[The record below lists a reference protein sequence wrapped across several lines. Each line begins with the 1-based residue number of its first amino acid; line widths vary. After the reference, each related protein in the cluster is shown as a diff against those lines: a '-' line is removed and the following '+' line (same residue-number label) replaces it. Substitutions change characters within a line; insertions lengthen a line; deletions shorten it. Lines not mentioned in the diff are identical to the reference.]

1 MRRDARGALPLGWL
15 CVALLAGCASV
26 PETPAERA
34 LYFDLRSVVETQSR
48 IDWVVDEDELDESAS
63 AILTSACQTPP
74 AARRALRGW
83 IDLRLADVGGSAEA
97 VWAANERDLSAARE
111 PLILERTRAALDYA
125 ERRAEACPFWLV
137 PDEGF
142 TGVQGN
148 TDRLVFLAESMGSGQ
163 LVVQD
168 GDVTVGGT
176 GLARLLPAWGV
187 TDRLTIGLGVEVGV
201 ASTFPRTE
209 SGGRSVKPVFAGG
222 IPVLFRV
229 LDGTLRYDL
238 DLAAVTRATRKEIE
252 GLRFGGRASVGIGV
266 ATPRIAGVMPYI
278 VAWTG
283 YELLAPGAG
292 EPATHILRAGTRVG
306 VNWDP

>member
-1 MRRDARGALPLGWL
+1 MARDARGALPLIIG
-15 CVALLAGCASV
+15 ALVLTFGCASL

-48 IDWVVDEDELDESAS
+48 IDWVVDEDHLADSS
-63 AILTSACQTPP
+63 TPILTSACQTPP

-83 IDLRLADVGGSAEA
+83 IDLRLAEAGGSARA
-97 VWAANERDLSAARE
+97 VWAANGRDLSAARE
-111 PLILERTRAALDYA
+111 PLMLERTRAALDYA
-125 ERRAEACPFWLV
+125 ERRADECPFWLV

-148 TDRLVFLAESMGSGQ
+148 TDRLVFFAESMGSGQ
-163 LVVQD
+163 LVVQG
-168 GDVTVGGT
+168 GDVTIGGT

-187 TDRLTIGLGVEVGV
+187 TDRLTIGVGAELGV

-229 LDGTLRYDL
+229 LDGTLRYDF
-238 DLAAVTRATRKEIE
+238 DLAAVTRATRNEFE
-252 GLRFGGRASVGIGV
+252 GLRFGGRASFGVGV
-266 ATPRIAGVMPYI
+266 ATPRLAGVMPYI
-278 VAWTG
+278 VAWAG

-292 EPATHILRAGTRVG
+292 EATTHSIRAGTRVG
-306 VNWDP
+306 INWDP